1 MNQYLVAIH
10 YIELIQ
16 AELDILNHDARLLYD
31 LNIEPSVAKKELAE
45 LKQSVSKLSNKNL
58 YIEGTIWY
66 QPTLFTIID
75 ENLGVIDDW
84 LKELNDFF
92 QFSYQTTVYKVL
104 NEKASESHA
113 LLTGLYNRLDVII
126 SEIKAF
132 R

>member
-31 LNIEPSVAKKELAE
+31 LKIEPRVAKKELAD
-45 LKQSVSKLSNKNL
+45 LKAMASKLSDKNL

-66 QPTLFTIID
+66 QPTLFAIID

-84 LKELNDFF
+84 LDELSLFF
-92 QFSYQTTVYKVL
+92 QMTYQTTTYNVL
-104 NEKASESHA
+104 RNSGSQGYA
-113 LLTGLYNRLDVII
+113 LLTGLYERLELII
-126 SEIKAF
+126 DEIKAF